1 MGKILPMGIPIGTA
15 EPMEE
20 FGRPMVTE
28 KKIIIS
34 NLESQI
40 IVNDDNTVSIPFEP
54 ARIKKSTNRIDNV
67 IKHTTKGHE
76 YVNEIQTEIK
86 KDKLYWSWI
95 MFCSGNRNNCQHKY
109 GGIASFNGASEE
121 ELNNAL
127 LNSHE
132 ICSNTELNCFITHED
147 RRLKDNASSW
157 TMLHYL
163 VEEELMS
170 KGYIL
175 YYQQPDLTK
184 PEDSSE
190 HYYQLTVLDEFWL

>member
-1 MGKILPMGIPIGTA
+1 
-15 EPMEE
+15 
-20 FGRPMVTE
+20 
-28 KKIIIS
+28 
-34 NLESQI
+34 
-40 IVNDDNTVSIPFEP
+40 
-54 ARIKKSTNRIDNV
+54 
-67 IKHTTKGHE
+67 
-76 YVNEIQTEIK
+76 
-86 KDKLYWSWI
+86 
-95 MFCSGNRNNCQHKY
+95 NNCQHKY
-109 GGIASFNGASEE
+109 GGIGKCLPSCSNYGLHNNLRNKNDMYCCSVYVYSFSRLSYLISNHLLRIKIEEIKGKLLASFNGASEE